1 MGSFFEGVQ
10 KEIELSSKHLDKVFG
25 LSKNKELT
33 VAFLKEKMD
42 KEKLANLVIESMK
55 RTQNCVAFLRK
66 ASNEVESNQL
76 ETKAA
81 GKEIMK
87 LQGELLQSKTEQI
100 NQFQNLV
107 DTKLKDTIKTQMQDY
122 SEVVKKNAG
131 ESLTIRNIKTAVKDI
146 VKGASMDR
154 EKNLIVFGVPEETGE
169 DVNHK
174 VLEIFET
181 IEVKPRVNAERFGK
195 AVGKRPIRVT
205 VDKTETAFEVLKSAK
220 NLKHSRFKNVFISL
234 DKSPEER
241 AERKKL
247 VEEMKKKIAE
257 NPKKKY
263 YIRRGELCCEEETR
277 VSAALDKDD
286 EEEEQSVSPVRPRCR
301 PPPFQKPGPGTARR
315 PKKSIFSETSMD
327 SSDNE

>member
-87 LQGELLQSKTEQI
+87 LQGELLQTKTEQI
-100 NQFQNLV
+100 NHFQNLV

-131 ESLTIRNIKTAVKDI
+131 ESLTIRNIKTAAKDI
-146 VKGASMDR
+146 
-154 EKNLIVFGVPEETGE
+154 LT
-169 DVNHK
+169 
-174 VLEIFET
+174 L
-181 IEVKPRVNAERFGK
+181 
-195 AVGKRPIRVT
+195 
-205 VDKTETAFEVLKSAK
+205 
-220 NLKHSRFKNVFISL
+220 
-234 DKSPEER
+234 
-241 AERKKL
+241 
-247 VEEMKKKIAE
+247 
-257 NPKKKY
+257 
-263 YIRRGELCCEEETR
+263 
-277 VSAALDKDD
+277 
-286 EEEEQSVSPVRPRCR
+286 
-301 PPPFQKPGPGTARR
+301 
-315 PKKSIFSETSMD
+315 
-327 SSDNE
+327 